1 MLTPDWTLVASA
13 VIFLATLWALNA
25 LLFQPLLRV
34 LDKRRELSTET
45 LVSAERTLAQKQ
57 ALETSCES
65 KTREA
70 RQESYQAAE
79 QIRREALAARQERVV
94 QARDANEARLKEAR
108 LNLEEEVAS
117 VRKELGRTAEEV
129 ARLISSRVLEK
140 S

>member
-1 MLTPDWTLVASA
+1 MLTLDWTLVASA
-13 VIFLATLWALNA
+13 FIFLATLWALNA
-25 LLFQPLLRV
+25 LLFRPLLRI
-34 LDKRRELSTET
+34 LDERRELSSGT
-45 LVSAERTLAQKQ
+45 LASAERTLAQKQ
-57 ALETSCES
+57 ALEASCES

-79 QIRREALAARQERVV
+79 QVRREALAARQERVL

-108 LNLEEEVAS
+108 LNLEGEVAS